1 MSSTTM
7 QVFTV
12 RSVAMPTGSRIAAA
26 AFIGASRPLARLMAP
41 RPASRA
47 LEAAEVRE
55 LARQVAAS
63 DPGFASDL
71 YAAAA
76 RHEAMDG

>member
-12 RSVAMPTGSRIAAA
+12 RSVAMPTGSKIAAA
-26 AFIGASRPLARLMAP
+26 AFVAISRLIGRLTAP
-41 RPASRA
+41 RVSTRTM
-47 LEAAEVRE
+47 EAAEVRE
-55 LARQVAAS
+55 LARQVADS